1 MPGRTLARVRGVFA
15 AEGPRRLPVLRAALV
30 LTTGL
35 ALAACSNSSS
45 ATTTTTD
52 SPATVLFNAG
62 LTAEQHGGYRQAT
75 NDFGGVLQLQPRSY
89 LADYDLGVADAALKR
104 TSAAK
109 AAYGRA
115 IAIAPSFR
123 SALYNLALLDS
134 TADPDQAVP
143 LFIKLETIDPGDPNV
158 EYNYGLLLE
167 RTGRVKAGEAQLGA
181 AIKAEPSL
189 RTDLPKGTIL
199 PPGA

>member
-1 MPGRTLARVRGVFA
+1 M
-15 AEGPRRLPVLRAALV
+15 LRAALV

-134 TADPDQAVP
+134 SIGPRSGSSPLHQAR
-143 LFIKLETIDPGDPNV
+143 DHRPG
-158 EYNYGLLLE
+158 
-167 RTGRVKAGEAQLGA
+167 RSKRRVQLSVSCSSAPVG
-181 AIKAEPSL
+181 
-189 RTDLPKGTIL
+189 
-199 PPGA
+199 